1 MYIVRPTIRLD
12 QKVLCCRTSCFV
24 LCALCSVLCAL
35 CFDLCSRS
43 LAAAVTRGWIHLNIY
58 VQRTYNECPRAAR
71 SSAGSGGR
79 GVRAAAL
86 TSRARLRPLGN
97 AGENHVS
104 SGARMVTRPTRV
116 GNRSLP
122 RHSLLQRLSRS
133 SGSAGLGTAAAG
145 TGTGTDTGADSD
157 GEGRAARGRS
167 GRRRFPRSLS
177 RSPSKS
183 RSRSRSRDRKT
194 RLQGRS
200 SGAGGSG
207 DKPLLPQHAAKGSAK
222 AQAQAGPGP
231 ARRKRRGSQNHNN
244 RDRNRKSSQQELL
257 PLFGLDIPE
266 SRVHLVDTPERLEA
280 AGAILGKS
288 VVLSIDTET
297 QPSFKMGEWHPTSLL
312 QIATRFVDLT

>member
-1 MYIVRPTIRLD
+1 M
-12 QKVLCCRTSCFV
+12 
-24 LCALCSVLCAL
+24 
-35 CFDLCSRS
+35 
-43 LAAAVTRGWIHLNIY
+43 
-58 VQRTYNECPRAAR
+58 
-71 SSAGSGGR
+71 
-79 GVRAAAL
+79 RAAAL

-97 AGENHVS
+97 AGENHIS
-104 SGARMVTRPTRV
+104 SGARMVTRPTSV

-133 SGSAGLGTAAAG
+133 SGSAGLVTAAAG

-177 RSPSKS
+177 RSPFKS

-194 RLQGRS
+194 RLRGRS

-207 DKPLLPQHAAKGSAK
+207 DKPLLPQHTAKGSAK
-222 AQAQAGPGP
+222 AQAGPGP

-266 SRVHLVDTPERLEA
+266 SRVHLVDTPERLET
-280 AGAILGKS
+280 AGVILGKS